1 MNKEGGDM
9 NTNSNIQEI
18 NGPTDER
25 TIGTLR
31 EAPGSENV
39 VQKGLLD
46 MASEYS
52 DRAQQYYKM
61 AREYDTFSETA
72 GKEVLIVEDN
82 ESNSRLVR
90 VMLEKEGFQ
99 CSIAATASEAI
110 AYCETETPM
119 VVLMVIELPDS
130 DGLLLTKKLR
140 QKKEMKFVP
149 IIAVTAHVN
158 SDTMMKAMEA
168 GCDNFIGKPFTRE
181 YFVRIVQQY
190 FETMRA

>member
-1 MNKEGGDM
+1 MAHTMSDGTVPEVI
-9 NTNSNIQEI
+9 NS
-18 NGPTDER
+18 PADER

-31 EAPGSENV
+31 EAPGVEGV
-39 VQKGLLD
+39 VQKGLFD
-46 MASEYS
+46 MAADYS
-52 DRAQQYYKM
+52 NRAQEYYRM
-61 AREYDTFSETA
+61 AREYSNFSATA
-72 GKEVLIVEDN
+72 TKEVLIVEDN

-99 CSIAATASEAI
+99 CAGATSAEEAL
-110 AYCETETPM
+110 AYCEENTPM
-119 VVLMVIELPDS
+119 VVLMDIELPDT
-130 DGLLLTKKLR
+130 DGIMLTKQLR
-140 QKKEMKFVP
+140 QKPEMKFVP

-190 FETMRA
+190 FERMRA

>member
-1 MNKEGGDM
+1 MSNNDIKEMNAQ
-9 NTNSNIQEI
+9 TI
-18 NGPTDER
+18 NGPMDDR
-25 TIGTLR
+25 LIGTSK
-31 EAPGSENV
+31 EAPGFENV

-46 MASEYS
+46 MASDYT

-61 AREYDTFSETA
+61 AREYNSFSA
-72 GKEVLIVEDN
+72 VAAKEILIVEDN

-90 VMLEKEGFQ
+90 AMLEKEGFQ
-99 CSIAATASEAI
+99 CSAAATAVDAL
-110 AYCETETPM
+110 AYCEKNTPV
-119 VVLMVIELPDS
+119 VVLMDIELPDS
-130 DGLLLTKKLR
+130 DGLQLTKQLR
-140 QKKEMKFVP
+140 QKPEMKFVP

-190 FETMRA
+190 FERMRA